1 MYTHNENVQSMG
13 LHNKNYQWIE
23 WDFVNIIWTTE
34 YVIIAAI
41 VSSSNVVYT
50 YNIAIN
56 PEGSDEW
63 SIKSN
68 LSARVSNT
76 LARHYHWTIP
86 SPNT

>member
-13 LHNKNYQWIE
+13 RNNKNYLWIE